1 MIKILSKGPWLY
13 VALFLVAALIMTLYE
28 AAKEYIFKGALT
40 PWQSHTITIL
50 ITSFLVTFAA
60 IVIRSWSE
68 NIIHREQ
75 IVKLQ
80 QQNVTL
86 QQKNIHTFKLTLD
99 TVHQIVNDFI
109 IHYRF
114 IMRDIKREDS
124 VCKDAM
130 EVLDSRIEEVVQQ
143 LKILESLNDPDMEEG
158 YKVLQQ
164 EESQA

>member
-1 MIKILSKGPWLY
+1 MKELLSRSPWLY
-13 VALFLVAALIMTLYE
+13 VVLFVVVAIIMTLYE

-60 IVIRSWSE
+60 IVIRSRSE
-68 NIIHREQ
+68 SINHREQ

-99 TVHQIVNDFI
+99 TVHNIVNDFI

-114 IMRDIKREDS
+114 IMRDIKKEDS
-124 VCKDAM
+124 VCKEAM
-130 EVLDSRIEEVVQQ
+130 DILDSRIEEVVQQ
-143 LKILESLNDPDMEEG
+143 LKILESLDYPDKEED
-158 YKVLQQ
+158 YKILQQ
-164 EESQA
+164 EES